1 VPICSVC
8 RLTKPAAQFPRR
20 KPRGPY
26 STAGRETRC
35 KACNSEAAT
44 ASAHR
49 RRLARLSGA
58 EIEARMGQLAAALDR
73 CQKALRARGGKV

>member
-1 VPICSVC
+1 VPICYVC
-8 RLTKPAAQFPRR
+8 HLSKPAAEFPKRA
-20 KPRGPY
+20 PRGPY

-49 RRLARLSGA
+49 GRLARLSEA
-58 EIEARMGQLAAALDR
+58 EIEARTAQLAAALDR
-73 CQKALRARGGKV
+73 CQEALRARRAKG